1 MFTRSPRPAGSQRRL
16 RWLTAALLV
25 VWAAVSFGVSF
36 FARTL
41 NFMWGDWPFSFW
53 VTAQGCVLVF
63 LAITV
68 VYAVVANRLDPASN
82 VQDIFT
88 DDERPLESREPRAKQ
103 DR

>member
-25 VWAAVSFGVSF
+25 VWAAASFGVSF

-68 VYAVVANRLDPASN
+68 LYAVVANRLDPLHRYLPAWRRHRHSLADL
-82 VQDIFT
+82 V
-88 DDERPLESREPRAKQ
+88 RA
-103 DR
+103 DG